1 MAGFIDHML
10 MLPDPMLC
18 NIIIQVRGQVVS
30 QFYESEGMRTKSGII
45 VGVLTDLTYQ
55 EHDNPDDKSSHVA
68 DFAEVAL
75 EVYKCPEKLF
85 FDPTD
90 PRSMEWETDM
100 ELEEGD
106 IVFTNPI
113 ETLNAITFECE
124 GEYYKLIPYADLY
137 CAKRERWLSK
147 FDGKRTT
154 DVICLNGYV
163 LLSEVYHKVVSSL
176 DVTSASKVNPTLGC
190 VGYVG
195 KANKRYR
202 HPDYVDIQD
211 LRVGDVVLFDRK
223 AYPFRLERTS
233 YNNFFS
239 DTGEIF
245 LVAQRRMINMVIER
259 S

>member
-1 MAGFIDHML
+1 MPELLTTSVTKDQLDNGTL
-10 MLPDPMLC
+10 TQNYVLC
-18 NIIIQVRGQVVS
+18 H

-75 EVYKCPEKLF
+75 KVYKCPEKLF
-85 FDPTD
+85 FDPKD
-90 PRSMEWETDM
+90 ERSMEWETDM
-100 ELEEGD
+100 ELEVGD

-113 ETLNAITFECE
+113 ETLNAITLECE
-124 GEYYKLIPYADLY
+124 GELFKLIPYSDIY
-137 CAKRERWLSK
+137 VAKRKQS
-147 FDGKRTT
+147 
-154 DVICLNGYV
+154 VIPLNGYV
-163 LLSEVYHKVVSSL
+163 LLSEVHHKATSAL
-176 DVTSASKVNPTLGC
+176 DVTTANKVDPTRGC
-190 VGYVG
+190 VVYVG

-211 LRVGDVVLFDRK
+211 LKEGDIVLFDRK

-245 LVAQRRMINMVIER
+245 LVAQRRMINMIIDR
-259 S
+259 K